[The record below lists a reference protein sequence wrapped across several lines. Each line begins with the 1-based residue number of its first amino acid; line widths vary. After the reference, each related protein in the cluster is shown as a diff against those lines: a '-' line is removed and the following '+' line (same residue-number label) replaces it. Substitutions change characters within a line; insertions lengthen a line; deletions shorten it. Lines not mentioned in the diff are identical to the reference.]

1 MEPVQFNCPLCAGLF
16 QIDPAMAG
24 GEVLCPNCQGTVT
37 IPAMSAPPPSVPPPA
52 ATAQELSCPL
62 CTGVFQVTP
71 DMAGQQVSCP
81 HCTGLVMIPTQ
92 SDPHSVPAPP
102 TGEVVAPVPF
112 TPPPPEPPIESPV
125 NVAPQTVAPVNVP
138 QPASPGPAPEPVTN
152 PPSPV
157 SGEPSPSRN
166 FYPPG
171 FEPKTAEPEQKTKTE
186 PAPAAPQFDPRYPP
200 GQAPKTTS
208 QPQDVTAKKTSNVT
222 PAAPSQPS
230 QPTQLS
236 QPAKGI
242 DSLLPPGAAGPTS
255 PPQETTSPV
264 DAKVDAMLPPG
275 GASTESSPKKQSKAD
290 ALLPPGADTKPEK
303 SDLKQKALPENAENR
318 PIKANKDIVIQ
329 TEDGGVATLHEP
341 EKTVIGHGGSQVHL
355 RTLTAEEK
363 TRKRSLK
370 SLVMWVICVAVLVG
384 ALIVLVNS

>member
-37 IPAMSAPPPSVPPPA
+37 IPAMSAPPPSLSPPA
-52 ATAQELSCPL
+52 TGAEELSCPL

-71 DMAGQQVSCP
+71 DMGGQQVSCP

-92 SDPHSVPAPP
+92 SDPHSVPALP
-102 TGEVVAPVPF
+102 TGEVVAPVPS
-112 TPPPPEPPIESPV
+112 TPPPPEPPSESPV
-125 NVAPQTVAPVNVP
+125 NVAPQTVVPGNVP
-138 QPASPGPAPEPVTN
+138 QPASRGPAPEPVTN

-157 SGEPSPSRN
+157 SSESSPSRN

-171 FEPKTAEPEQKTKTE
+171 FEPKTAEPEQDAKTE
-186 PAPAAPQFDPRYPP
+186 PAPAPQFDPRYPS

-208 QPQDVTAKKTSNVT
+208 QPQDVPATRAPNPA
-222 PAAPSQPS
+222 PAAPSQPIQPAQPS
-230 QPTQLS
+230 QPT
-236 QPAKGI
+236 
-242 DSLLPPGAAGPTS
+242 DDVNSLLPPGAASPTS

-275 GASTESSPKKQSKAD
+275 GTSTESSPKKKNKAD
-290 ALLPPGADTKPEK
+290 ALLPPGADAKPEE
-303 SDLKQKALPENAENR
+303 SGLNQKALPESGENR
-318 PIKANKDIVIQ
+318 PIKANKDIVIP

-341 EKTVIGHGGSQVHL
+341 EKTVIGHGGSQVRL
-355 RTLTAEEK
+355 RSLSAEEK
-363 TRKRSLK
+363 TRKRSIK
-370 SLVMWVICVAVLVG
+370 SLVMWAICVVVLVG
-384 ALIVLVNS
+384 ALIVLVNM